1 MNARIGCDRDCIPGD
16 CTSHIPLDKT
26 SYRVDVA
33 VEDRYNCD
41 LVTDT
46 RGKELLELCISNQL
60 RIINGRSFGD
70 NVGIFTCFNYTGSS
84 VVNYFIVSE
93 RLLEDVL
100 YISVSDFITLLSDCH
115 CKISLKLMS
124 SFQREY
130 TNDNMRTFP
139 DKYIWD
145 QNSVVNLQTTFS
157 HPAIQNEL

>member
-1 MNARIGCDRDCIPGD
+1 MLGQVVTEIVYQVTVPLIFLLIKPHIG
-16 CTSHIPLDKT
+16 LMLQWN
-26 SYRVDVA
+26 
-33 VEDRYNCD
+33 NCD

-46 RGKELLELCISNQL
+46 RGKELLELCISNQV

-70 NVGIFTCFNYTGSS
+70 SVGIFTCFNYAGSS
-84 VVNYFIVSE
+84 VVDYFIVSE
-93 RLLEDVL
+93 KLLEYVL
-100 YISVSDFITLLSDCH
+100 YMSVSDFITLLSDCH

-130 TNDNMRTFP
+130 TNDNMRKFP

-145 QNSVVNLQTTFS
+145 QNSVVTFQTTFS